1 MPNFEAGEKSTWLI
15 PWIKRRIKQNRN
27 LIGIFVGDTGSGKSL
42 SSISLAEQ
50 IDPEFSVERIV
61 FTVQELITL
70 VNSGKLKPGSV
81 VIFDDA
87 GLGVNAR
94 LWKNQFQN

>member
-1 MPNFEAGEKSTWLI
+1 MVYWQNLTATEMPTFENGEKSTWLI
-15 PWIKRRIKQNRN
+15 PWVKRRIKQNRN

-50 IDPEFSVERIV
+50 IDPDFSVERIV

-70 VNSGKLKPGSV
+70 VV
-81 VIFDDA
+81 ME
-87 GLGVNAR
+87 R
-94 LWKNQFQN
+94 